1 MTKTKM
7 LKMLKILLSIIVIAI
22 FIALI
27 IYLLPIMK
35 NLTTEQGQAEFK
47 NTVSNSGIY
56 GMFMLF
62 GLQVAQIVLVVLPG
76 EPLEFLAGMCYGTI
90 WGTIFIFAS
99 VAITTTII
107 FMLVKKFGK
116 KYIYEFFKKEKIDK
130 IENSKLF
137 KNPKRIELIMM
148 ILFLIPGTP
157 KDLLVYIGGLLP
169 IKPLRFILI
178 STFARFPSVIS
189 STIAGA
195 NAVNGNFEI
204 SVLAYIITFSLSA
217 LFIILIN
224 KFDKSKITSDAI
236 NVIK

>member
-1 MTKTKM
+1 MNKSNV
-7 LKMLKILLSIIVIAI
+7 LKIVKIIFSIIAIIA
-22 FIALI
+22 FIGLI

-35 NLTTEQGQAEFK
+35 NLTTTEGRQEFK
-47 NTVSNSGIY
+47 NLISNSGIY
-56 GMFMLF
+56 GVLMLL
-62 GLQVAQIVLVVLPG
+62 GLQIAQIALVVLPG

-90 WGTIFIFAS
+90 GGTIFVSIS
-99 VAITTTII
+99 VAITTTIV
-107 FMLVKKFGK
+107 FMLVRKFGK
-116 KYIYEFFKKEKIDK
+116 NYIYQFFKKEKIDK

-137 KNPKRIELIMM
+137 KNPQRIEMVMM
-148 ILFLIPGTP
+148 ILFLLPGTP

-195 NAVNGNFEI
+195 NIVSGNFNI
-204 SVLAYIITFSLSA
+204 TILAYVITFALSA
-217 LFIILIN
+217 VFIFLVN

>member
-1 MTKTKM
+1 MNKTKA
-7 LKMLKILLSIIVIAI
+7 LKLTKIVFSVIAI
-22 FIALI
+22 IVFVGLI
-27 IYLLPIMK
+27 IYLFPIMK
-35 NLTTEQGQAEFK
+35 NLTTTEGQVQFK
-47 NTVSNSGIY
+47 NTVSDSEIY
-56 GMFMLF
+56 GMLMLL
-62 GLQVAQIVLVVLPG
+62 GLQIAQIVLVVLPG

-90 WGTIFIFAS
+90 GGAIFIFIS
-99 VAITTTII
+99 VAITTTLI
-107 FMLVKKFGK
+107 FMLVRKYGK

-137 KNPKRIELIMM
+137 KNPQKVELIMM

-195 NAVNGNFEI
+195 NAVNGNFKI
-204 SVLAYIITFSLSA
+204 SILAYAITFA
-217 LFIILIN
+217 LTGIFIFVIN

-236 NVIK
+236 DVIK